1 MKLIDK
7 KYLDRIIKYAI
18 REDVGKKDIT
28 TESLISKS
36 RKAKAYFIAKDDG
49 VICGLKVAKNVFV
62 HLNKKIKWKSLLRD
76 GNEIRAGTK
85 LALVE
90 GSLKTLLTGERT
102 ALNFLQRMSGI
113 ATLTKKYVN
122 EISDTSSKLL
132 DTRKTVP
139 GLRMLDKYAV
149 KTGGGTN
156 HRMGLFDM
164 VLVKDNHIKAA
175 GSITKAVRQIK
186 NKLKRKYPIE
196 VEVSSIEQFNEA
208 VNLNVDIIMFD
219 NMSIEEMKRAVEIA
233 KGKVKTEASGKI
245 NLDNIR
251 AVAETGVDYISVG
264 ALTHSVKALDI
275 SMEIES

>member
-7 KYLDRIIKYAI
+7 KDLDRIIKYAI
-18 REDVGKKDIT
+18 KEDAGKKDIT
-28 TESLISKS
+28 TESIIPES

-49 VICGLKVAKNVFV
+49 VICGLKVARRVFE
-62 HLNKKIKWKSLLRD
+62 HLNKKIKWKNLVID
-76 GNEIRAGTK
+76 GNEVKAGTK
-85 LALVE
+85 LAVVE

-156 HRMGLFDM
+156 HRIGLFDM
-164 VLVKDNHIKAA
+164 VLIKDNHIKAA
-175 GSITKAVRQIK
+175 GTVTKAVLQVK
-186 NKLKRKYPIE
+186 KVLKRKFPIE
-196 VEVSSIEQFNEA
+196 VEVNSIEQFNEA
-208 VNLNVDIIMFD
+208 LNLDVDIIMLD

-245 NLDNIR
+245 NLDNIK

-275 SMEIES
+275 SMEIEN